1 MDNTIAKSPINM
13 NIDSLNYDDD
23 EQYRIAMC
31 QIFFIEMDPNNLETC
46 NFESMNAGLDYV
58 WLHTSSN
65 ESIVELY
72 VLAAAALLTEDTMTG
87 LLIMFSFD
95 YLKDFYIL
103 LREHFENPGKIDKNH
118 PLYIV
123 LRNKLEKK

>member
-1 MDNTIAKSPINM
+1 MDDNTTAKSPINM

-23 EQYRIAMC
+23 EQYRNAIC
-31 QIFFIEMDPNNLETC
+31 QIFFMEMDPD

-72 VLAAAALLTEDTMTG
+72 VLAAAALLTEDPMTG